1 MVTQIEKEIQKKDE
15 EIQLKKLK
23 QKGSLEL
30 IIHGLVNH
38 KL

>member
-1 MVTQIEKEIQKKDE
+1 
-15 EIQLKKLK
+15 LKKLK

-38 KL
+38 KLWIITGES